1 MTFWIFAIALLAVP
15 ALIMSWPLFFGSTK
29 ERMNGVLLLLIIPL
43 AGLVLYQVTG
53 TPEALD
59 LPVAK
64 TQQTAQAED
73 PHSEQQGG
81 MNDMVAKL
89 QQRMAENPNDPD
101 GWLILGR
108 TLKTMKRYKEAAT
121 ALANANRLIPNTPL
135 IMIELVEARLFE
147 SGRPQMPAESRAM
160 LEAALKIDMEQQKG
174 LWLLGMA
181 AAQDGDDA
189 LAITVWKKLLSLL
202 EPASGTAESLTQ
214 QIEMAQTRLGQPVT
228 EVAVAEV
235 TAAEF
240 GIPVTVT
247 IADDLAGTIAP
258 TASLF
263 VFIHPAGT
271 AGMPL
276 AVKRLA
282 ATGFPLSL
290 NFNDADLLRPG
301 NSLENFEQLDI
312 SARISMSGTA
322 NKAPGDYQAN
332 LATLNTK
339 AVTEIALHLDQRVP

>member
-15 ALIMSWPLFFGSTK
+15 ALIIGWPLFFGSTK
-29 ERMNGVLLLLIIPL
+29 DRINGALVLLIIPV
-43 AGLVLYQVTG
+43 AGLVLYQLIG
-53 TPEALD
+53 TPEAID

-64 TQQTAQAED
+64 PPQTAQAED
-73 PHSEQQGG
+73 PHSQQQGG
-81 MNDMVAKL
+81 MDDMVAQL
-89 QQRMAENPNDPD
+89 QQRMAENPDDPE

-108 TLKTMKRYKEAAT
+108 TLKTMKRYSEATT
-121 ALANANRLIPNTPL
+121 ALANANRLVPNTPL
-135 IMIELVEARLFE
+135 IMVELVEARLFE
-147 SGRPQMPAESRAM
+147 SGKPEISAESRQM

-181 AAQDGDDA
+181 AAQDGEDP
-189 LAITVWKKLLSLL
+189 LAVTVWKKLLGLL
-202 EPASGTAESLTQ
+202 DPASGAAESVTR

-228 EVAVAEV
+228 EIAV
-235 TAAEF
+235 AEF

-247 IADDLAGTIAP
+247 IADDLAGTIASN
-258 TASLF
+258 ASLF
-263 VFIHPAGT
+263 VFIHPAGA

-276 AVKRLA
+276 AVKRIA

-312 SARISMSGTA
+312 SARISMTGTA

-332 LATLNTK
+332 LVTLDTK
-339 AVTEIALHLDQRVP
+339 AVTAIALHLDQRVP